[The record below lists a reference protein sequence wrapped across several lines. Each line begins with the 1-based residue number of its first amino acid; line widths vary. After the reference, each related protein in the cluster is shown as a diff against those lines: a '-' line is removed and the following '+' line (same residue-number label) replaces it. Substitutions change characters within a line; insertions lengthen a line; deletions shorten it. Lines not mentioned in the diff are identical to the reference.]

1 MLDKLYKHKFYAGM
15 VLLIL
20 GTIDL
25 YVIGIAM
32 VFIPVLRY
40 YKYINY
46 IAIVPILIGAA
57 MMEKGEDE
65 EC

>member
-1 MLDKLYKHKFYAGM
+1 MLDKLYKHKFYVGM
-15 VLLIL
+15 ILLIL

-25 YVIGIAM
+25 YAIGIAM

-46 IAIVPILIGAA
+46 IAVTPILIGAM